1 MNKNKI
7 VSLFLSLVMIFSV
20 VLIHDVSAN
29 VKDALEKQI
38 EENNRKISG
47 VEDSIAEIEGEKDIL
62 DDELS
67 KLKREIDQRNGV
79 IDEYQRNIDEHQKN
93 IDEKNSLIDSV
104 SKEIE
109 NTELKIQDL
118 NIKIQQNEEELD
130 RLEKLLAERIREIY
144 KYAGNNSLGLDLFFS
159 MVFDMNKD
167 LQEVMDTLHSVS
179 KITENDKRLIEEVK
193 QKRDDIK
200 RDKENL
206 EREIQSLDLYRKD
219 LENQIQEV
227 EVLKEDLVSKKEE
240 LEAELQKVKDL
251 EYEYQTKYDALD
263 ESVKQK
269 REELI
274 RIQQDNEQLER
285 QLSEYLNSINNSGIV
300 GGSNG
305 VSPSGYLRPSTGPI
319 TSNYGWRTHPVR
331 RSKSMHTGVDF
342 GGKTGDTIIASRA
355 GEVAFAGWY
364 NNVYGNV
371 VILNHGGGY
380 QTFYAHMSRVSVSKG
395 QVVDQGQ
402 RVGFMGSTGLSTGS
416 HLHFEVR
423 KDGSS
428 LNPFNFLT
436 R

>member
-167 LQEVMDTLHSVS
+167 FQEVMDTLHSVS

-227 EVLKEDLVSKKEE
+227 EVLKEELVSKKEE

-331 RSKSMHTGVDF
+331 GSKSMHTGVDF

>member
-93 IDEKNSLIDSV
+93 IDEKNSLIYSV

-118 NIKIQQNEEELD
+118 NTKIQQNEEELD

-144 KYAGNNSLGLDLFFS
+144 KYANNNSLGLDLLFT

-179 KITENDKRLIEEVK
+179 KITENDRRLIEEVK

-200 RDKENL
+200 RDRENL

-227 EVLKEDLVSKKEE
+227 EVLKAELVSKKEE

-331 RSKSMHTGVDF
+331 GSKSMHTGVDF

-380 QTFYAHMSRVSVSKG
+380 QTFYAHMSKVSVSKG

>member
-7 VSLFLSLVMIFSV
+7 ISLFLSLVMIFSF
-20 VLIHDVSAN
+20 IFIYDVNAN

-47 VEDSIAEIEGEKDIL
+47 VESSIAEIEGEKDVL
-62 DDELS
+62 NDELS
-67 KLKREIDQRNGV
+67 KLKSEIDQRNGV

-109 NTELKIQDL
+109 NTELKIQDF
-118 NIKIQQNEEELD
+118 NIKIQQNEEELK
-130 RLEKLLAERIREIY
+130 RLEELLAERIREFY
-144 KYAGNNSLGLDLFFS
+144 KYANNNSLGLDLFFS

-179 KITENDKRLIEEVK
+179 KITENDKKLIEDVK

-206 EREIQSLDLYRKD
+206 EREIQSLDLYKKD
-219 LENQIQEV
+219 LEKQIQEV
-227 EVLKEDLVSKKEE
+227 EVLKAELVSKKEE
-240 LEAELQKVKDL
+240 LESELQKVKDL

-300 GGSNG
+300 GGSNE

-319 TSNYGWRTHPVR
+319 TSNYGWRTHPVTGA
-331 RSKSMHTGVDF
+331 KSMHTGVDF

-364 NNVYGNV
+364 NGVYGNV

-380 QTFYAHMSRVSVSKG
+380 QTFYAHMSKVSVSKG

-428 LNPFNFLT
+428 LNPLNFLT

>member
-93 IDEKNSLIDSV
+93 IDEKNSLIYSV

-118 NIKIQQNEEELD
+118 NTKIQQNEEELD

-144 KYAGNNSLGLDLFFS
+144 KYANNDSLGLDLLFT

-179 KITENDKRLIEEVK
+179 KITENDRRLIEEVK

-200 RDKENL
+200 RDRENL

-227 EVLKEDLVSKKEE
+227 EVLKAELVSKKEE

-331 RSKSMHTGVDF
+331 GSKSMHTGVDF

>member
-67 KLKREIDQRNGV
+67 KLKREIHQRNGV

-93 IDEKNSLIDSV
+93 IDEKNSLIYSV

-118 NIKIQQNEEELD
+118 NTKIQQNEEELD

-144 KYAGNNSLGLDLFFS
+144 KYANNNSLGLDLLFT

-179 KITENDKRLIEEVK
+179 KITENDRRLIEEVK

-200 RDKENL
+200 RDRENL

-227 EVLKEDLVSKKEE
+227 EVLKAELVSKKEE

-331 RSKSMHTGVDF
+331 GSKSMHTGVDF

>member
-7 VSLFLSLVMIFSV
+7 ISLFLSLVMIFSF
-20 VLIHDVSAN
+20 IFIYDVNAN

-38 EENNRKISG
+38 EENNKKIIG
-47 VEDSIAEIEGEKDIL
+47 VEGSIAEIEGEKDIL

-67 KLKREIDQRNGV
+67 KLKGEIDQRNGI

-118 NIKIQQNEEELD
+118 NAKIQQNEEELET
-130 RLEKLLAERIREIY
+130 LEKLLAERIREIY
-144 KYAGNNSLGLDLFFS
+144 KYANSNSLGMDLFLT

-179 KITENDKRLIEEVK
+179 KITENDKRLIEDVK

-227 EVLKEDLVSKKEE
+227 EVLKLELISKKDE
-240 LEAELQKVKDL
+240 LESELQKVKDL

-263 ESVKQK
+263 ESVRQK

-274 RIQQDNEQLER
+274 RIQQDNEQLES
-285 QLSEYLNSINNSGIV
+285 QLSDYLNSINNSGIV

-305 VSPSGYLRPSTGPI
+305 VSPSGYLRPSTGPV
-319 TSNYGWRTHPVR
+319 TSNYGWRTHPVTG
-331 RSKSMHTGVDF
+331 SKSMHTGVDF

-364 NNVYGNV
+364 NSVYGNV

-380 QTFYAHMSRVSVSKG
+380 QTFYAHMSKVSVSKG

>member
-1 MNKNKI
+1 MNKHKI

-93 IDEKNSLIDSV
+93 IDEKNSLIYSV

-118 NIKIQQNEEELD
+118 NTKIQQNEEELD

-144 KYAGNNSLGLDLFFS
+144 KYANNNSLGLDLLFT

-179 KITENDKRLIEEVK
+179 KITENDRRLIEEVK

-200 RDKENL
+200 RDRENL

-227 EVLKEDLVSKKEE
+227 EVLKAELVSKKEE

-331 RSKSMHTGVDF
+331 GSKSMHTGVDF

>member
-29 VKDALEKQI
+29 VKDALEKAI

-93 IDEKNSLIDSV
+93 IDEKNSLIYSV

-118 NIKIQQNEEELD
+118 NTKIQQNEEELD

-144 KYAGNNSLGLDLFFS
+144 KYANNNSLGLDLLFT

-179 KITENDKRLIEEVK
+179 KITENDRRLIEEVK

-200 RDKENL
+200 RDRENL

-227 EVLKEDLVSKKEE
+227 EVLKAELVSKKEE

-331 RSKSMHTGVDF
+331 GSKSMHTGVDF

>member
-93 IDEKNSLIDSV
+93 IDEKNSLIYSV

-118 NIKIQQNEEELD
+118 NTKIQQNEEELD

-144 KYAGNNSLGLDLFFS
+144 KYANNNSLGLDLLFT

-179 KITENDKRLIEEVK
+179 KITENDRRLIEEVK

-200 RDKENL
+200 RYRENL

-227 EVLKEDLVSKKEE
+227 EVLKAELVSKKEE

-331 RSKSMHTGVDF
+331 GSKSMHTGVDF

>member
-7 VSLFLSLVMIFSV
+7 VSLFLSLVMIFSF
-20 VLIHDVSAN
+20 VLIYDVNAN

-47 VEDSIAEIEGEKDIL
+47 VESSIAEIEGEKDIL

-67 KLKREIDQRNGV
+67 KLKSEIDQRNGV

-93 IDEKNSLIDSV
+93 IDEKNTMIESV

-109 NTELKIQDL
+109 NTE
-118 NIKIQQNEEELD
+118 IKIEELNVKIHQNEEELK
-130 RLEKLLAERIREIY
+130 RLEQLLNERIREFY
-144 KYAGNNSLGLDLFFS
+144 KYANNNSLGLDLLVT

-179 KITENDKRLIEEVK
+179 KITENDKKLIEDVK

-227 EVLKEDLVSKKEE
+227 EVLKAELVSKKEE
-240 LEAELQKVKDL
+240 LETELQKVKDL

-331 RSKSMHTGVDF
+331 GAKSMHTGVDF

>member
-1 MNKNKI
+1 
-7 VSLFLSLVMIFSV
+7 
-20 VLIHDVSAN
+20 
-29 VKDALEKQI
+29 
-38 EENNRKISG
+38 
-47 VEDSIAEIEGEKDIL
+47 
-62 DDELS
+62 
-67 KLKREIDQRNGV
+67 
-79 IDEYQRNIDEHQKN
+79 
-93 IDEKNSLIDSV
+93 
-104 SKEIE
+104 
-109 NTELKIQDL
+109 
-118 NIKIQQNEEELD
+118 
-130 RLEKLLAERIREIY
+130 
-144 KYAGNNSLGLDLFFS
+144 

-179 KITENDKRLIEEVK
+179 KITENDRRLIEEVK

-200 RDKENL
+200 RDRENL

-227 EVLKEDLVSKKEE
+227 EVLKAELVSKKEE

-331 RSKSMHTGVDF
+331 GSKSMHTGVDF

>member
-93 IDEKNSLIDSV
+93 IDEKNSLIYSV

-118 NIKIQQNEEELD
+118 NTKIQQNEEELD

-144 KYAGNNSLGLDLFFS
+144 KYANNNSLGLDLLFT

-179 KITENDKRLIEEVK
+179 KITENDRRLIEEVK

-200 RDKENL
+200 RDRENL
-206 EREIQSLDLYRKD
+206 DREIQSLDLYRKD

-227 EVLKEDLVSKKEE
+227 EVLKAELVSKKEE

-331 RSKSMHTGVDF
+331 GSKSMHTGVDF

>member
-93 IDEKNSLIDSV
+93 IDEKNSLIYSV

-118 NIKIQQNEEELD
+118 NTKIQQNEEELD

-144 KYAGNNSLGLDLFFS
+144 KYANNNSLGLDLLFT

-179 KITENDKRLIEEVK
+179 KITENDRRLIEEVK

-200 RDKENL
+200 RDRENL

-227 EVLKEDLVSKKEE
+227 EVLKAELVSKKEE

-331 RSKSMHTGVDF
+331 GSKSMHTGVDF

>member
-93 IDEKNSLIDSV
+93 IDEKNSLIYSV

-118 NIKIQQNEEELD
+118 NTKIQQNEEELD

-144 KYAGNNSLGLDLFFS
+144 KYANNNSLGLDLLFT

-179 KITENDKRLIEEVK
+179 KITENDRRLIEEVK

-200 RDKENL
+200 RDRENL

-227 EVLKEDLVSKKEE
+227 EVLKAELVSKKEE

-285 QLSEYLNSINNSGIV
+285 QLSEYLTSINNSGIV

-331 RSKSMHTGVDF
+331 GSKSMHTGVDF

>member
-7 VSLFLSLVMIFSV
+7 VSLFLSLVMIFSF
-20 VLIHDVSAN
+20 VLMYEVNAN

-47 VEDSIAEIEGEKDIL
+47 VESSIAEIEGEKDIL

-67 KLKREIDQRNGV
+67 RLKREIDQRNGV
-79 IDEYQRNIDEHQKN
+79 IDEYQKNIDEHQKN

-109 NTELKIQDL
+109 NTEFKIQDL
-118 NIKIQQNEEELD
+118 NTKIQQNEEELD

-144 KYAGNNSLGLDLFFS
+144 KYANNNSLGLDLLFS

-167 LQEVMDTLHSVS
+167 LQGVMDTLHSVS
-179 KITENDKRLIEEVK
+179 KITENDKKLIEDVK

-206 EREIQSLDLYRKD
+206 EREIQSLDLYKKD
-219 LENQIQEV
+219 LEKQIQEV
-227 EVLKEDLVSKKEE
+227 EKLKEELVLKKEE
-240 LEAELQKVKDL
+240 LEFELQKVKDL

-300 GGSNG
+300 GGSNE

-319 TSNYGWRTHPVR
+319 TSNYGWRIHPVTGV
-331 RSKSMHTGVDF
+331 KSMHTGVDF
-342 GGKTGDTIIASRA
+342 GGKTGDSIIASRA

-364 NNVYGNV
+364 NGVYGNV
-371 VILNHGGGY
+371 VILNHGGGL
-380 QTFYAHMSRVSVSKG
+380 QTFYAHMSGVSVYKG

-428 LNPFNFLT
+428 LDPLNFLT

>member
-93 IDEKNSLIDSV
+93 IDEKNSLIYSV

-118 NIKIQQNEEELD
+118 NTKIQQNEEELD

-144 KYAGNNSLGLDLFFS
+144 KYANNNSLGLDLLFT

-179 KITENDKRLIEEVK
+179 KITENDRRLIEEVK

-200 RDKENL
+200 RDRENL

-227 EVLKEDLVSKKEE
+227 EVLKVELVSKKEE

-331 RSKSMHTGVDF
+331 GSKSMHTGVDF

>member
-167 LQEVMDTLHSVS
+167 FQEVMDTLHSVS

-227 EVLKEDLVSKKEE
+227 EVLKEELVSKKEE

>member
-7 VSLFLSLVMIFSV
+7 VSLFLSLVMIFSF

-93 IDEKNSLIDSV
+93 IDEKNSLIYSV

-118 NIKIQQNEEELD
+118 NTKIQQNEEELD

-144 KYAGNNSLGLDLFFS
+144 KYANNNSLGLDLLFT

-179 KITENDKRLIEEVK
+179 KITENDRRLIEEVK

-200 RDKENL
+200 RDRENL

-227 EVLKEDLVSKKEE
+227 EVLKAELVSKKEE

-331 RSKSMHTGVDF
+331 GSKSMHTGVDF

>member
-79 IDEYQRNIDEHQKN
+79 IDEHQRNIDEHQKN
-93 IDEKNSLIDSV
+93 IDEKNSLIYSV

-118 NIKIQQNEEELD
+118 NTKIQQNEEELD

-144 KYAGNNSLGLDLFFS
+144 KYANNNSLGLDLLFT

-179 KITENDKRLIEEVK
+179 KITENDRRLIEEVK

-200 RDKENL
+200 RDRENL

-227 EVLKEDLVSKKEE
+227 EVLKAELVSKKEE

-331 RSKSMHTGVDF
+331 GSKSMHTGVDF

>member
-7 VSLFLSLVMIFSV
+7 VSLFLSSVMIFSV

-93 IDEKNSLIDSV
+93 IDEKNSLIYSV

-118 NIKIQQNEEELD
+118 NTKIQQNEEELD

-144 KYAGNNSLGLDLFFS
+144 KYANNNSLGLDLLFT

-179 KITENDKRLIEEVK
+179 KITENDRRLIEEVK

-200 RDKENL
+200 RDRENL

-227 EVLKEDLVSKKEE
+227 EVLKAELVSKKEE

-331 RSKSMHTGVDF
+331 GSKSMHTGVDF

-380 QTFYAHMSRVSVSKG
+380 QTFYAHMSKVSVSKG

>member
-67 KLKREIDQRNGV
+67 KLKREIDQRN
-79 IDEYQRNIDEHQKN
+79 IDEHQKN
-93 IDEKNSLIDSV
+93 IDEKNSLIYSV

-118 NIKIQQNEEELD
+118 NTKIQQNEEELD

-144 KYAGNNSLGLDLFFS
+144 KYANNNSLGLDLLFT

-179 KITENDKRLIEEVK
+179 KITENDRRLIEEVK

-200 RDKENL
+200 RDRENL

-227 EVLKEDLVSKKEE
+227 EVLKAELVSKKEE

-331 RSKSMHTGVDF
+331 GSKSMHTGVDF

>member
-47 VEDSIAEIEGEKDIL
+47 VEDSIAEIEEEKDIL

-93 IDEKNSLIDSV
+93 IDEKNSLIYSV

-118 NIKIQQNEEELD
+118 NTKIQQNEEELD

-144 KYAGNNSLGLDLFFS
+144 KYANNNSLGLDLLFT

-179 KITENDKRLIEEVK
+179 KITENDRRLIEEVK

-200 RDKENL
+200 RDRENL

-227 EVLKEDLVSKKEE
+227 EVLKAELVSKKEE

-331 RSKSMHTGVDF
+331 GSKSMHTGVDF

>member
-47 VEDSIAEIEGEKDIL
+47 VEDSIAEIEREKNIL

-93 IDEKNSLIDSV
+93 IDEKNSLIYSV

-118 NIKIQQNEEELD
+118 NTKIQQNEEELD

-144 KYAGNNSLGLDLFFS
+144 KYANNNSLGLDLLFT

-179 KITENDKRLIEEVK
+179 KITENDRRLIEEVK

-200 RDKENL
+200 RDRENL

-227 EVLKEDLVSKKEE
+227 EVLKAELVSKKEE

-331 RSKSMHTGVDF
+331 GSKSMHTGVDF

>member
-20 VLIHDVSAN
+20 VLIRDVSAN

-93 IDEKNSLIDSV
+93 IDEKNSLIYSV

-118 NIKIQQNEEELD
+118 NTKIQQNEEELD

-144 KYAGNNSLGLDLFFS
+144 KYANNNSLGLDLLFT

-179 KITENDKRLIEEVK
+179 KITENDRRLIEEVK

-200 RDKENL
+200 RDRENL

-227 EVLKEDLVSKKEE
+227 EVLKVELVSKKEE

-331 RSKSMHTGVDF
+331 GSKSMHTGVDF

>member
-7 VSLFLSLVMIFSV
+7 VSLFLSLVMMFSV
-20 VLIHDVSAN
+20 VLIYDVNAN

-67 KLKREIDQRNGV
+67 KLKSEIDQRNGV

-109 NTELKIQDL
+109 NTEFKIQDL
-118 NIKIQQNEEELD
+118 NTKIQQNEEELD

-144 KYAGNNSLGLDLFFS
+144 KYANSNSLGMDLLFT

-227 EVLKEDLVSKKEE
+227 EVLKAELVSKKEE

-331 RSKSMHTGVDF
+331 GSKSMHTGVDF

-428 LNPFNFLT
+428 LDPFNFLT